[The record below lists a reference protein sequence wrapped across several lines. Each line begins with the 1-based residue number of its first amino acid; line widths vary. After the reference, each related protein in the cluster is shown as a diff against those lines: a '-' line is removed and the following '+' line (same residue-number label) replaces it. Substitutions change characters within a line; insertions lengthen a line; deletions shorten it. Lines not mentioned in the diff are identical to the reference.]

1 MATWRHAFSLSKE
14 ELRDSEPPGTIRLV
28 GMSQLS
34 LSYSLDNIKY

>member
-28 GMSQLS
+28 GMSQVGLAHG
-34 LSYSLDNIKY
+34 LDNTKR